1 MRAAFFDLDGC
12 LVDSRVPIS
21 GAMNAALVELGL
33 PERPPEQLHGYIG
46 PPLLASFT
54 EILTELDA
62 DPGLAESAIAAYRRV
77 YPELSLSQTQL
88 VPGIVEVLDALHGDV
103 TLMVVTSK
111 PREYAEPI
119 VDALGLGGHVEAV
132 FGPALDALTEP
143 KATQLE
149 RAIRLAEVPDGD
161 RRTAATMIGDREHDV
176 IAGVACGVRT
186 VGVTWGIGD
195 AAELWAA
202 GADVVVDRPAELLDL

>member
-12 LVDSRVPIS
+12 LVDSRAPIS

-33 PERPPEQLHGYIG
+33 PARPAEQLHGYIG

-54 EILTELDA
+54 EILTELEA

-77 YPELSLSQTQL
+77 YPAMSLEQTRL
-88 VPGIVEVLDALHGDV
+88 VDGIVEVLDALHGEL

-111 PREYAEPI
+111 PREYAVPI
-119 VDALGLGGHVEAV
+119 VEALGLADHFEAV
-132 FGPALDALTEP
+132 FGPALDALTEA

-149 RAIRLAEVPDGD
+149 RAIHLAGVPDAD
-161 RRTAATMIGDREHDV
+161 RRRGAVMIGDREHDV
-176 IAGVACGVRT
+176 LAGVACGVRT

-195 AAELWAA
+195 EPELRAA